1 MNNLYNRLEKER
13 QKRKLSIKD
22 FSKVLGVSD
31 QTYVKWGKDVKP
43 SKQSVEKVVAALDWE
58 TEEERQLR
66 LETEGLFEK
75 VDERIECLGL
85 TNVEVIDLLEIDR
98 NKFYRWRRKMT
109 REGKDALETFLQ
121 MTDRE
126 IMRFIRTG
134 ERVITTIS
142 GSKLRALRESRGY
155 TQYKLAKKIG
165 VASSTVNRWESGN
178 GVTKEYLPIVCGAF
192 NIAYMNPNKRQKKA
206 EEQWAIEK
214 EQRRRVLNLLDVK
227 YDGQLSKAPDD
238 CPILNQFRELVGA

>member
-1 MNNLYNRLEKER
+1 MNNLYKRLERER
-13 QKRKLSIKD
+13 KKRKLSIKD

-31 QTYVKWGKDVKP
+31 QTYVTWRKGVKP
-43 SKQSVEKVVAALDWE
+43 SKQSVEKILGALDWE

-66 LETEGLFEK
+66 LETEGLFEQ
-75 VDERIECLGL
+75 VDERIKYLDI
-85 TNVEVIDLLEIDR
+85 TNTEVIDLLEVDR
-98 NKFYRWRRKMT
+98 NEFYRWKEKVT

-134 ERVITTIS
+134 ERVATTIS
-142 GSKLRALRESRGY
+142 GSKLRALREKRGY

-178 GVTKEYLPIVCGAF
+178 GVTKEYLPIVCGTF
-192 NIAYMNPNKRQKKA
+192 NIAYMNPDKHQKKD
-206 EEQWAIEK
+206 EKQWAIEK
-214 EQRRRVLNLLDVK
+214 EQRKQLLYKLDVK
-227 YDGQLSKAPDD
+227 YDGRLSDAPED
-238 CPILNQFRELVGA
+238 CPLLNEYRELVGA